1 MNINNLCNSG
11 EEIVETERLI
21 MRRITN
27 DDEYNTI
34 WDRLFSEF
42 CFKPLYDDW
51 RDHPWIKVPQPSK
64 AYKIASSYWD
74 EKTEMMV
81 NSLFEKVSDRAVY
94 ALNYQHDCFEYN
106 PSEHIPF
113 QYSYEEG
120 GFNIYFPT
128 YYPNGDYHF
137 FIDKDWTYGMFGH
150 PWKQEI
156 VVWGKELIEQFDKLN
171 NNPDV
176 FDLVHYEEWDKEGFS
191 VPEEFILSDKSYL
204 HEAIKVFYAAGGYDF
219 FKVKNPKKYASNWL
233 DFIGNLYARIEAGKY
248 KSDGQSHESP
258 LSDMEK
264 ESLRKQ
270 GVPGIFID

>member
-1 MNINNLCNSG
+1 M
-11 EEIVETERLI
+11 
-21 MRRITN
+21 
-27 DDEYNTI
+27 
-34 WDRLFSEF
+34 
-42 CFKPLYDDW
+42 
-51 RDHPWIKVPQPSK
+51 
-64 AYKIASSYWD
+64 
-74 EKTEMMV
+74 
-81 NSLFEKVSDRAVY
+81 
-94 ALNYQHDCFEYN
+94 
-106 PSEHIPF
+106 
-113 QYSYEEG
+113 
-120 GFNIYFPT
+120 
-128 YYPNGDYHF
+128 
-137 FIDKDWTYGMFGH
+137 
-150 PWKQEI
+150 
-156 VVWGKELIEQFDKLN
+156 
-171 NNPDV
+171 